1 MSIFAV
7 QYTYTDDSAAR
18 DERRPQHRAY
28 LEAPGERA
36 SVVLSGP
43 YAAGVGQADGALIL
57 VQAETVEDVLEHL
70 ASDPFQ
76 VNRLVER
83 VQVRGWSPVLG
94 AWHASLADRL

>member
-7 QYTYTDDSAAR
+7 QYTYTDDAAGR
-18 DERRPQHRAY
+18 DAHRAQHRAY
-28 LEAPGERA
+28 LDAPGEKA
-36 SVVLSGP
+36 TVVLSGP

-57 VQAETVEDVLEHL
+57 VQADTVEDVLEHL

-76 VNRLVER
+76 IKGLVER
-83 VQVRGWSPVLG
+83 AQVRGWSPVLG